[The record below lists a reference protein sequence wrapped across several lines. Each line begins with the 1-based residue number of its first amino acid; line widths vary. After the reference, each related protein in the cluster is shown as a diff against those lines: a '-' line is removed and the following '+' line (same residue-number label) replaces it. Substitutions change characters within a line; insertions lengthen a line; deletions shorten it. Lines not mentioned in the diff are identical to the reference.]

1 MELNDKIITG
11 LIAGGVSLV
20 VAIVSYLSTIGKIRH
35 ERRNLEKQIKS
46 KFTERLYELRLK
58 HYPIVF
64 EITDKL
70 GKKKAFDAE
79 IIPEKYKQIEKKLRE
94 WKSGEVGLIL
104 SETSLEVYYELLKA
118 FKAKLALGNMYND
131 EQLQRFYN
139 IRTEFRNSL
148 RKDLGLLYNL
158 DNKNKTL

>member
-1 MELNDKIITG
+1 MELNDKILTA

-20 VAIVSYLSTIGKIRH
+20 VAIITYLSTIGKIRS
-35 ERRNLEKQIKS
+35 ERRNLEKQIKT

-58 HYPIVF
+58 NYPIVF

-79 IIPEKYKQIEKKLRE
+79 IISEKYKQIEKQLRD

-104 SETSLEVYYELLKA
+104 SETSLEIYYELLKA
-118 FKAKLALGNMYND
+118 FKAKMALGNKYND

-148 RKDLGLLYNL
+148 RQDIGLLYNL
-158 DNKNKTL
+158 DNKKYTS

>member
-1 MELNDKIITG
+1 MELNDKILTA

-20 VAIVSYLSTIGKIRH
+20 VAIITYLSTIGKIRS
-35 ERRNLEKQIKS
+35 ERRNLEKQIKT

-58 HYPIVF
+58 NYPIVF

-79 IIPEKYKQIEKKLRE
+79 IIPEKYKQIEKQLRD

-104 SETSLEVYYELLKA
+104 SETSLEIYYELLKA
-118 FKAKLALGNMYND
+118 FKAKMALGNKYND

-148 RKDLGLLYNL
+148 RKDIGLLYNL
-158 DNKNKTL
+158 DNKN